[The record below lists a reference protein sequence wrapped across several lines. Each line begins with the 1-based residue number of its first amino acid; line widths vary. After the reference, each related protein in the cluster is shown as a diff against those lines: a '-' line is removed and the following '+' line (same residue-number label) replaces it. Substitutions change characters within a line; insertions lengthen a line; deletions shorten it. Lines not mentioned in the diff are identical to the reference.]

1 MTTGLPP
8 AEYPFPVTVPHR
20 VIPAPRPLG
29 DAPHVLLDNTWPDA
43 VRRRLERL
51 RTEPEAVLVRDIED
65 PDDVGV
71 ADALRAAWALLPT
84 TGPAL
89 LGLTVDLEAMTAEQT
104 GSSTC
109 QEATDAVVRRTGID
123 LLTVGWLLC
132 CSDDLVVL
140 RRRDLRG
147 PGVLTAEL
155 LAVAFPSGWPPRH
168 RAGASL
174 LELHAPVADGERL
187 QRAAPA
193 LSEALLTK
201 GPYLQYVW
209 GIDPCGRLD
218 NDPTVSYPPEPLRWH
233 LRVERQTS
241 LPLPAL
247 QRALFTIRPYLV
259 PVDELA
265 PGERLTLADALE
277 SMTPAALA
285 YKGVP
290 ADLIGQLREG
300 SSG

>member
-1 MTTGLPP
+1 VTTGLPP

-20 VIPAPRPLG
+20 VVPAPRPLG
-29 DAPHVLLDNTWPDA
+29 GAPHVLLDDTWPAA

-51 RTEPEAVLVRDIED
+51 RDEPDAILARDLEAWDDI
-65 PDDVGV
+65 GL
-71 ADALRAAWALLPT
+71 AAALRAAWELLPPI
-84 TGPAL
+84 GPSL
-89 LGLTVDLEAMTAEQT
+89 LGLTVDLEAATAEQT
-104 GSSTC
+104 GASAC
-109 QEATDAVVRRTGID
+109 QEATDAVVRRTGVD
-123 LLTVGWLLC
+123 LLIVGWLLC

-140 RRRDLRG
+140 RRRK
-147 PGVLTAEL
+147 PGVLAAEL

-193 LSEALLTK
+193 LSEALLNK

-209 GIDPCGRLD
+209 GLDRCGRLD
-218 NDPTVSYPPEPLRWH
+218 NDPSVSYPPEPLRWH

-241 LPLPAL
+241 VPLPAL

-259 PVDELA
+259 PIDELA
-265 PGERLTLADALE
+265 PEQRMTLADALE
-277 SMTPAALA
+277 SMSPAALA

-290 ADLIGQLREG
+290 ADAISQLRDG

>member
-1 MTTGLPP
+1 MSGLPR
-8 AEYPFPVTVPHR
+8 AAYPFPVTAPHR
-20 VIPAPRPLG
+20 IVPAPRPLG
-29 DAPHVLLDNTWPDA
+29 DAPHLLLDDAWPAA

-51 RTEPEAVLVRDIED
+51 RDEPAAVLARDPEA
-65 PDDVGV
+65 PDNAGL
-71 ADALRAAWALLPT
+71 AAALRAAWKLLPPG
-84 TGPAL
+84 GPAL
-89 LGLTVDLEAMTAEQT
+89 LGLTVDLETATAEQT
-104 GSSTC
+104 ASSTC

-123 LLTVGWLLC
+123 LLVVGWLLC
-132 CSDDLVVL
+132 CSDDLVIL
-140 RRRDLRG
+140 RRRGSGL
-147 PGVLTAEL
+147 LAAEL

-174 LELHAPVADGERL
+174 VELHAPVADGERL

-209 GIDPCGRLD
+209 GLDRCGRLD

-241 LPLPAL
+241 VPLPAL

-259 PVDELA
+259 PVDELD
-265 PGERLTLADALE
+265 PEQRTTLADALQ

-290 ADLIGQLREG
+290 TDLIGQLRDG